1 MAETGV
7 RGGAEAR
14 AEPRRRTALA
24 YDARERGPG
33 SLVFRRGGEEET
45 VGWGGVEG
53 GASRFIP
60 TPGLAAPGPPWLV
73 LSIRVPSRRAL
84 AAHLARSHPGEIYLP
99 GPASQRHVA
108 ERTGR
113 VSGVRSGVLTS
124 GACTCQPR
132 PGSWASRSIATG

>member
-33 SLVFRRGGEEET
+33 SLLLFRRGGEEET

-53 GASRFIP
+53 GIAP
-60 TPGLAAPGPPWLV
+60 PALYPPPGPPWLV